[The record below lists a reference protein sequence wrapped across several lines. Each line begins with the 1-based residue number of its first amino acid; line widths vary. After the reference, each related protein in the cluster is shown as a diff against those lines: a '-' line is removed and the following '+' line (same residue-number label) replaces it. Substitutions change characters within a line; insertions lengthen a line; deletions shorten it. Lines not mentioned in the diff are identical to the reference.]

1 MENVQT
7 PTLYTAWREATEA
20 RMAFYNANVDN
31 WTAEVAVTYR
41 ELAENA
47 GRLYYDYLASATGRP
62 SGLLSQEIN
71 DRIHSA
77 RD

>member
-7 PTLYTAWREATEA
+7 PTLYTAWREASEA
-20 RMAFYNANVDN
+20 RLAFYEANVDN
-31 WTAEVAVTYR
+31 WTAEATVTYS
-41 ELAENA
+41 ELAVKAE
-47 GRLYYDYLASATGRP
+47 RLYFDYLASATGRP
-62 SGLLSQEIN
+62 SEVLSAEIN